1 MCMIIELLL
10 TDLFYTNRN
19 VLLRRQRMLNGEY
32 CSSVQSCVCTYN
44 LPVIPIPYYGLAAM
58 QVLV

>member
-1 MCMIIELLL
+1 
-10 TDLFYTNRN
+10 
-19 VLLRRQRMLNGEY
+19 MLNGEY